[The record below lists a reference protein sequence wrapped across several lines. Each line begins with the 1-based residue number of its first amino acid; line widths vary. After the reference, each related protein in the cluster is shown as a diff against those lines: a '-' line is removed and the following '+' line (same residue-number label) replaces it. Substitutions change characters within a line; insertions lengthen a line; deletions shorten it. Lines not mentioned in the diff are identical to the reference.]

1 MEMGVGRRWDMHEAC
16 MVGNL
21 ASIGDNIGSN
31 IVGFGRI
38 GVGVG
43 NNYCMGLDCTGV
55 GVV

>member
-21 ASIGDNIGSN
+21 ASIWDNIGSN